1 MIIIRLG
8 KQILLLFS
16 LCLIIPFTV
25 KSQVKDEKQQIINVA
40 ILVYNGVYVL
50 DFTGPLEV
58 FYDSYS
64 KEGKHLFN
72 VYTVSEDSSLKAHS
86 GLIIKPDFNI
96 NNCPKPDIF
105 IVPGGDLGL
114 LKDKPELKKWLINT
128 TNESKT
134 LMSVCTGA
142 FILADAG
149 LLDNL
154 TITTWHGALD
164 NLKKMVPTA
173 NVVKG
178 VRYTN
183 NGKVVTT
190 AGVSAGIDGS
200 LFVVSKYYGKEVA
213 DATAKYMDYEYWK

>member
-1 MIIIRLG
+1 ML
-8 KQILLLFS
+8 
-16 LCLIIPFTV
+16 
-25 KSQVKDEKQQIINVA
+25 NVA
-40 ILVYNGVYVL
+40 ILIYDGVYVL

-64 KEGKHLFN
+64 QDGKHLFN
-72 VYTVSEDSSLKAHS
+72 VYTVSAKEELKAHS
-86 GLIIKPDFNI
+86 GLKITPDYSI

-114 LKDKPELKKWLINT
+114 LKDQPKLKDWLVNT
-128 TNESKT
+128 AKESKT
-134 LMSVCTGA
+134 LISVCTGA

-154 TITTWHGALD
+154 NITTWHGALE
-164 NLKKMVPTA
+164 NLKKLVPTA
-173 NVVKG
+173 NVMKG
-178 VRYTN
+178 VRYTD

-200 LFVVSKYYGKEVA
+200 LFVVSKYFGKEVA
-213 DATAKYMDYEYWK
+213 DETAKYMDYEYWK

>member
-1 MIIIRLG
+1 MKIINEV

-16 LCLIIPFTV
+16 LCLIIPFCV
-25 KSQVKDEKQQIINVA
+25 KAQAKEEKQQIINVA
-40 ILVYNGVYVL
+40 ILVYDGVYVL

-64 KEGKHLFN
+64 KDGNHLFN
-72 VYTVSEDSSLKAHS
+72 VYTVSTKEELKAHS
-86 GLIIKPDFNI
+86 GLKVISDYNI
-96 NNCPKPDIF
+96 NNCPRPDIF
-105 IVPGGDLGL
+105 IVPGGDLEL
-114 LKDKPELKKWLINT
+114 LKDQPELKKWMINT
-128 TNESKT
+128 AKDSKT

-149 LLDNL
+149 LLDNFN
-154 TITTWHGALD
+154 ITTWHGALD

-173 NVVKG
+173 NVIKG
-178 VRYTN
+178 VRYTD

-200 LFVVSKYYGKEVA
+200 LFVVSKYYGKEAA

>member
-1 MIIIRLG
+1 MNIIRLG
-8 KQILLLFS
+8 KQIMLLFS
-16 LCLIIPFTV
+16 LCLIIPFVV

-72 VYTVSEDSSLKAHS
+72 VYTVSEDSSLNAHS

-96 NNCPKPDIF
+96 NNCPKSDIF

-114 LKDKPELKKWLINT
+114 LKNQPGLKKWLVNT
-128 TNESKT
+128 AKESKT

-178 VRYTN
+178 VRYTD

>member
-1 MIIIRLG
+1 MKIIHEV

-16 LCLIIPFTV
+16 LCLIIPFCV
-25 KSQVKDEKQQIINVA
+25 KAQAKEEKQQIINVA
-40 ILVYNGVYVL
+40 ILVYDGVYVL

-64 KEGKHLFN
+64 KDGNHLFN
-72 VYTVSEDSSLKAHS
+72 VYTVSTKEELKAHS
-86 GLIIKPDFNI
+86 GLKVTSDYNI
-96 NNCPKPDIF
+96 NNCPRPDIF
-105 IVPGGDLGL
+105 IVPGGDLEL
-114 LKDKPELKKWLINT
+114 LKDQPELKKWMINT
-128 TNESKT
+128 AKDSKT

-154 TITTWHGALD
+154 NITTWHGALD

-173 NVVKG
+173 NVIKG
-178 VRYTN
+178 VRYTD

-200 LFVVSKYYGKEVA
+200 LFVVSKYYGKEAA

>member
-1 MIIIRLG
+1 MKIIKEG
-8 KQILLLFS
+8 KQILMFLS
-16 LCLIIPFTV
+16 LCLIIPFF
-25 KSQVKDEKQQIINVA
+25 SIAQAKDEKQQTLNVA
-40 ILVYNGVYVL
+40 ILVYNDVYVL

-64 KEGKHLFN
+64 KDGKHLFN
-72 VYTVSEDSSLKAHS
+72 VYTVSAKEEIKAHS
-86 GLIIKPDFNI
+86 GLKIIPDYNI
-96 NNCPKPDIF
+96 NSCPKPDIF

-114 LKDKPELKKWLINT
+114 LKDQPEFKSWLINT
-128 TNESKT
+128 ANESKT

-149 LLDNL
+149 LLDSLNV
-154 TITTWHGALD
+154 TTWHGALE

-173 NVVKG
+173 NVMKG
-178 VRYTN
+178 VRYTD

-200 LFVVSKYYGKEVA
+200 LFVVSKYFGKEAA